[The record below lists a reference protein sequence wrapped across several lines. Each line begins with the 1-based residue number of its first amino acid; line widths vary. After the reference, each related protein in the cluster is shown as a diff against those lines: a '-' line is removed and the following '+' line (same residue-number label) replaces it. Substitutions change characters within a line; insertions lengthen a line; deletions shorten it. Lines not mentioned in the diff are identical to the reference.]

1 MKKFWLFIVSI
12 LLVVPFSV
20 SAERINTTAVS
31 YENLNGGAYFNDS
44 SKTRLSYYK
53 YYMRQGK
60 YAGEGMYCIDA
71 GNPSPRYITQVEDID
86 TSSGFGKGLAAIFA
100 ATDALGADFV
110 TANDAARI
118 YTAIYNVS
126 GYGVSFYFYPEA
138 LIYKDQMIEMF
149 RNAVYTLSGK
159 SKPY

>member
-20 SAERINTTAVS
+20 SAERINTIPVS
-31 YENLNGGAYFNDS
+31 YDDLTGGAYFNDS

-53 YYMRQGK
+53 YYMREGK

-71 GNPSPRYITQVEDID
+71 GNPSPRYITQVEEID

-118 YTAIYNVS
+118 YTAIYAAS
-126 GYGVSFYFYPEA
+126 GYNENFYFYPEDS
-138 LIYKDQMIEMF
+138 IYKDQMI
-149 RNAVYTLSGK
+149 
-159 SKPY
+159 